1 MSSRQLVPKL
11 CIKIRFFFL
20 YIDAIA
26 KGLGLTRV
34 GWIFTDL
41 VSDSSGQ
48 VKHFRNIDSHFLSTQ
63 ECIMAGYFQNKFA
76 NVTKLSSSGKHG
88 SKFVTVCVTGSADR
102 SVHMEGYQ
110 VSTQFL
116 DHQQTSLL
124 HLFVVVVST
133 FKVKYQKIS
142 NLRLHMYT
150 GAQLAWV

>member
-1 MSSRQLVPKL
+1 MVVAIYEPPQECSRDHIKL
-11 CIKIRFFFL
+11 IPDENETRV
-20 YIDAIA
+20 DDIA

-48 VKHFRNIDSHFLSTQ
+48 VKHFRNIESHFLSAQ
-63 ECIMAGYFQNKFA
+63 ECIMAGYFQNKFP

-110 VSTQFL
+110 VS
-116 DHQQTSLL
+116 DLL
-124 HLFVVVVST
+124 F
-133 FKVKYQKIS
+133 
-142 NLRLHMYT
+142 
-150 GAQLAWV
+150 